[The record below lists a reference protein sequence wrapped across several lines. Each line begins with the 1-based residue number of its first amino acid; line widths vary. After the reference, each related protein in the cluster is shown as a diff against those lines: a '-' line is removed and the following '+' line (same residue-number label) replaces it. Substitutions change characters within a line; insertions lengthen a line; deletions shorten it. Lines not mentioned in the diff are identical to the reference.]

1 MVAGRVVLVTGGAR
15 GLGRGIVD
23 AFVGN
28 GDTVVTCGRTAPDPA
43 TDPTSPA
50 EFVVC
55 DVRDAVQVETLV
67 AGVASR
73 HGRLDVVVNN
83 AGGTPHASA
92 DTLSP
97 RLFERIVALNLAAPF
112 YVAQRA
118 NAVMQRQDTGGVIIN
133 IGSTAAIRPAP
144 GSAPYVAA
152 KSGLIGLTRAL
163 AVEWAPK
170 VRVNLVTPGL
180 LRTELVHEV
189 YGDDVDAVEA
199 TVPLGRLATTAEI
212 GAMCVMMASAAAAYV
227 TGAELIV
234 DGGGEEPAWVQAMQ
248 RSREDHH

>member
-1 MVAGRVVLVTGGAR
+1 MATGRVVLVTGGAR

-23 AFVGN
+23 AFAGN
-28 GDTVVTCGRTAPDPA
+28 GDTVVTCGRNGPDPA
-43 TDPTSPA
+43 TPAA
-50 EFVVC
+50 EFLAC
-55 DVRDAVQVETLV
+55 DVRDAEQVDGLI
-67 AGVASR
+67 ADIAAR

-83 AGGTPHASA
+83 AGGTPHAMA

-97 RLFERIVALNLAAPF
+97 RLFDRIVALNLAAPF

-118 NAVMQRQDTGGVIIN
+118 NTVMQGQDTGGLILN

-180 LRTELVHEV
+180 LRTELVHDV

-199 TVPLGRLATTAEI
+199 TVPMGRLATTAEI
-212 GAMCVMMASAAAAYV
+212 GAICVLMSSPAAAYV
-227 TGAELIV
+227 TGAELIA
-234 DGGGEEPAWVQAMQ
+234 DGGGEEPAWLQAMQ
-248 RSREDHH
+248 RRAHEDQT